1 MLVWALDPL
10 TTVLIREKGQ
20 KTFRRESEI
29 GSISQE
35 RGELAVVTRSQKSKD
50 RALFFSLVSPKLGPV
65 PGT

>member
-35 RGELAVVTRSQKSKD
+35 RGELAVVTRSQKSN
-50 RALFFSLVSPKLGPV
+50 LEQIFP
-65 PGT
+65 